1 MCDLTN
7 RRQRVRLGDHLSNWK
22 EISAGVPQGSVL
34 GPLIFNI
41 FMNDLVYVVST
52 LSAYADDTQI
62 VFADSTA
69 EKVEEVINADLA
81 NDKWYE
87 QNGIKR
93 NASKYQAIVMGKSQV
108 KPQFYSENTAIPITG
123 ELEMLG
129 VAVHDK
135 MKFEKHIT
143 NVCRKV
149 SQQIAVLANEKDPS
163 I

>member
-1 MCDLTN
+1 M
-7 RRQRVRLGDHLSNWK
+7 
-22 EISAGVPQGSVL
+22 
-34 GPLIFNI
+34 
-41 FMNDLVYVVST
+41 
-52 LSAYADDTQI
+52 
-62 VFADSTA
+62 
-69 EKVEEVINADLA
+69 
-81 NDKWYE
+81 
-87 QNGIKR
+87 KR

-135 MKFEKHIT
+135 MKFEKHIA